1 MEYIIFAVI
10 LVVTVVIV
18 LFLMNRQMQV
28 ARKEYEERTEAK
40 ERETERRLSQER
52 AEMEQRL
59 AAQQREMEQRV
70 AAQQREMEDRL
81 RLQASKAEEQIR
93 QQQSKS
99 EEQSRIYFRS
109 IAQDV
114 LKQQSD
120 SLKSQNNEMIAMV
133 LDPVKTKLEEFSK
146 TVSDSYVKETA
157 ARQSLCD
164 QIDRLIKLNSDIG
177 QEARNLTS
185 ALKGDSKVQGDWGE
199 MVLQTLLESAGMV
212 EGQNFFTQVTRDET
226 QRTLT
231 DDEGNRMR
239 PDVVV
244 NLPDDH
250 KMVIDS
256 KVSLKAYTEYMSA
269 TDDLSRQEAGKRHI
283 RSVTSHIDELGD
295 KQYQKVIKKAADHV
309 MMFIPNEG
317 AYYAAMQLNPDL
329 WKYAYDRN
337 VVMVSP
343 THLFSVM
350 QIVAQLWQQDR
361 QNKYALEIAKAGGEL
376 YDKFA
381 TFYQHFLDIEKEMND
396 VSKKFDRCRQDI
408 ENRQGMIAKA
418 HKLRDLGA
426 SATKMLPE

>member
-1 MEYIIFAVI
+1 MEYLVLGFI
-10 LVVTVVIV
+10 LVVGVVVMI
-18 LFLMNRQMQV
+18 LWLNAQMQRV
-28 ARKEYEERTEAK
+28 RKEYDERSEAK
-40 ERETERRLSQER
+40 DRETERRLSMER
-52 AEMEQRL
+52 SEMEQRL

-70 AAQQREMEDRL
+70 ASQQREMEERL
-81 RLQASKAEEQIR
+81 RIQASKSEEQMRQQQSKAEEQ
-93 QQQSKS
+93 
-99 EEQSRIYFRS
+99 SRVYFRA

-120 SLKSQNNEMIAMV
+120 SLKSQNNELIAMA
-133 LDPVKTKLEEFSK
+133 LDPVRTKLEEFSK
-146 TVSDSYVKETA
+146 TVSDSYVKENA
-157 ARQSLCD
+157 ARQSLSD
-164 QIDRLIKLNSDIG
+164 QIERLMKLNSDIG

-226 QRTLT
+226 LRTLT
-231 DDEGNRMR
+231 DEEGNRMR

-256 KVSLKAYTEYMSA
+256 KVSLKAYTEFMSA
-269 TDDLSRQEAGKRHI
+269 TDEISRQEAGKRHI
-283 RSVTSHIDELGD
+283 RSVMSHIDELGD
-295 KQYQKVIKKAADHV
+295 KQYQKLIKKSADHV

-329 WKYAYDRN
+329 WKYAYDKN

-396 VSKKFDRCRQDI
+396 VVKKFDRCRQDV

-418 HKLRDLGA
+418 NKLRDLGA
-426 SATKMLPE
+426 SATKLLPE